1 MDSTDRRMSEPTRGF
16 VHRQLSKYPHLVAGS
31 SAGIFSTFLL
41 HPLDLV
47 KTRFQVNEGMQRSAV
62 VPSYR
67 STWNAFRTIASYE
80 GVHALYQGVPTAV
93 LGSGLSWGLYFFLYE
108 RAKLQY
114 SQYQTNPGSNE
125 KLPAWAHMLC
135 GTQAGAMTVMV
146 TNPIWLIKTRLQLQV
161 SDAERSRLKLASG
174 SAPRYRGFLHAVRT
188 IVSTEGPLAL
198 YRGLVPALFLTSH
211 GALQFV
217 IYEEL
222 KSWSIEM
229 HGELGTMMPMFLGAA
244 SKVCASTATYPYQVI
259 KARIQRLTLEGEV
272 PYKGTL
278 DCARRTFQQEGMLG
292 FYKGLA
298 PNLIRIA
305 PAAGVTFLVYEN
317 IAAKLR

>member
-1 MDSTDRRMSEPTRGF
+1 MTSTSSSSNTPNYFRT
-16 VHRQLSKYPHLVAGS
+16 QLSKYPHLVAGS
-31 SAGIFSTFLL
+31 TAGITSTLIL

-47 KTRFQVNEGMQRSAV
+47 KTRFQVNEGIKTSSRSG
-62 VPSYR
+62 VPSYT
-67 STWNAFRTIASYE
+67 STYNAFRTIASKE
-80 GVHALYQGVPTAV
+80 GIRALYQGVPTAM
-93 LGSGLSWGLYFFLYE
+93 LGSGVSWGLYFFLYE

-114 SQYQTNPGSNE
+114 QKDPTSKE
-125 KLPAWAHMLC
+125 KLPPWAHMLA

-161 SDAERSRLKLASG
+161 SDAEKSRLKLASG
-174 SAPRYRGFLHAVRT
+174 STPKYRGFIHAVRT

-198 YRGLVPALFLTSH
+198 YRGVLPALFLTSH

-222 KSWSIEM
+222 KAWTIEIQ
-229 HGELGTMMPMFLGAA
+229 GELGTLTPMLIGAA
-244 SKVCASTATYPYQVI
+244 SKVCASSATYPYQVI

-272 PYKGTL
+272 PYKGIV
-278 DCARRTFQQEGMLG
+278 DCARRTFQQEGVLG

-305 PAAGVTFLVYEN
+305 PSAGITFFMYEN
-317 IAAKLR
+317 ISSLLRK